1 MSIALGIALILA
13 LTAATGYFVAQE
25 FAYVAVDRNALKELA
40 AEGDEPAQRAL
51 KVTSRLSFT
60 LSAAQFGITV
70 TALLVG
76 YISEPLVGAGIAELL
91 DPSMS
96 YAARLSLSV
105 TAVLIFSTVVQ
116 MVFGELAPKNLAIAR
131 TVPLA
136 RALSRST
143 LIYLTVAGP
152 IVRLFD
158 RASTTLLRKVGIEP
172 VEELEHGATAEDLT
186 RIIDESHAGGLLDDD
201 LSDVLEGGLRF
212 RELDAGEVMTPRVRV
227 QTVHADDP
235 VSRLVELLDTGW
247 SRFPVTGTDGDDIVG
262 VAGIAE
268 VLAVAPELRA
278 TTSVGSVTP
287 EPTVVPTSAPLPR
300 VLEQIRTEHRQ
311 MAIVV
316 DEHGGCAGVVTFEDI
331 AEEVVG
337 EILDEDDT
345 DMVSVEPDGPD
356 AWVVPGHLRL
366 DELDTATGV
375 RLTATDEYSTISGLI
390 LEALGRTAQ
399 VADVVEVQGR
409 REVDTEDHHHHG
421 DLASTSASD
430 SGERDSRGD
439 KADRHDASGERHR
452 HGEHADPSSSERHRR
467 DDSDDHHTGRPHVT
481 VRLTVHAVD
490 RHVPASVRVEVL
502 DLLGEL
508 ELLDDNAIGDE
519 PDAPDEATHGE
530 LEPTVPAGAD
540 QDRATRH
547 ADHSRGND
555 ERSAR

>member
-25 FAYVAVDRNALKELA
+25 FAYVAVDRNALKDLA
-40 AEGDEPAQRAL
+40 AQGDEPAERAL
-51 KVTSRLSFT
+51 RVTSRLSFT

-76 YISEPLVGAGIAELL
+76 YISEPLVGAGLAELL

-152 IVRLFD
+152 VVRLFD

-201 LSDVLEGGLRF
+201 LSEVLEGGLRF
-212 RELDAGEVMTPRVRV
+212 RELDAGDVMTPRVRV

-235 VSRLVELLDTGW
+235 VSRLVELLDTSW
-247 SRFPVTGTDGDDIVG
+247 SRFPVTGSDGDDIVG

-278 TTSVGSVTP
+278 STPVGSVTP

-300 VLEQIRTEHRQ
+300 VLEQIRADHQQ

-316 DEHGGCAGVVTFEDI
+316 DEHGGFAGIVTFEDI

-337 EILDEDDT
+337 DILDEDDT
-345 DMVSVEPDGPD
+345 EVPAVEPDGTD

-390 LEALGRTAQ
+390 LEQLGRTAQ
-399 VADVVEVQGR
+399 VGDVVEAQGR
-409 REVDTEDHHHHG
+409 RETD
-421 DLASTSASD
+421 SD
-430 SGERDSRGD
+430 GY
-439 KADRHDASGERHR
+439 
-452 HGEHADPSSSERHRR
+452 RR
-467 DDSDDHHTGRPHVT
+467 DDVEAGPSETDESAGSATDPAGGQGDPEPRAERQSARHRGEEGDDHHSPRPHVT
-481 VRLTVHAVD
+481 VRLTVNAVD

-502 DLLGEL
+502 DLMSEL
-508 ELLDDNAIGDE
+508 ELLDSDNSDSTSDAADHVNAAVGAGSGSDDDDE
-519 PDAPDEATHGE
+519 RESVSTADR
-530 LEPTVPAGAD
+530 VPA
-540 QDRATRH
+540 R
-547 ADHSRGND
+547 N

>member
-25 FAYVAVDRNALKELA
+25 FAYVAVDRNALKDLA
-40 AEGDEPAQRAL
+40 AQGDEPAERAL

-76 YISEPLVGAGIAELL
+76 YISEPLVGAGLAELL

-143 LIYLTVAGP
+143 LVYLTVAGP

-172 VEELEHGATAEDLT
+172 VEELEHGATPEDLT

-212 RELDAGEVMTPRVRV
+212 RELDAGDVMTPRVRV

-268 VLAVAPELRA
+268 VLSVAPELRA

-287 EPTVVPTSAPLPR
+287 EPTVVPTSAPLPK
-300 VLEQIRTEHRQ
+300 VLEQIRAGHRQ
-311 MAIVV
+311 LAIVV
-316 DEHGGCAGVVTFEDI
+316 DEHGGFAGIVTFEDI

-345 DMVSVEPDGPD
+345 EMVSVEADGPD

-390 LEALGRTAQ
+390 LEGLGRTAQ
-399 VADVVEVQGR
+399 VGDVVEAQGR
-409 REVDTEDHHHHG
+409 REVDSDHHQHA
-421 DLASTSASD
+421 DLGPDTTSD
-430 SGERDSRGD
+430 DD
-439 KADRHDASGERHR
+439 R
-452 HGEHADPSSSERHRR
+452 HGEHSEAGESGESAGKDRR
-467 DDSDDHHTGRPHVT
+467 DDDDHHTGRPHVT
-481 VRLTVHAVD
+481 VRLTVHAVG

-502 DLLGEL
+502 DLMSEL
-508 ELLDDNAIGDE
+508 ERVDANDDPHDD
-519 PDAPDEATHGE
+519 PDRHSASDGE
-530 LEPTVPAGAD
+530 SDAAGSRTEPTE
-540 QDRATRH
+540 R
-547 ADHSRGND
+547 ADHSHGSH
-555 ERSAR
+555 ERSNR

>member
-40 AEGDEPAQRAL
+40 STGDEPAQRAL

-201 LSDVLEGGLRF
+201 LSEVLEGGLRF

-278 TTSVGSVTP
+278 TTAVGSVTP
-287 EPTVVPTSAPLPR
+287 EPTVVPTSAPLPK
-300 VLEQIRTEHRQ
+300 VLEQIRSEHRQ

-316 DEHGGCAGVVTFEDI
+316 DEHGGFAGIVTFEDI

-345 DMVSVEPDGPD
+345 DMVSVEPDGSD

-390 LEALGRTAQ
+390 LEDLGRTAQ
-399 VADVVEVQGR
+399 VGDVVEVQGR
-409 REVDTEDHHHHG
+409 REVDSEDHHHHHG
-421 DLASTSASD
+421 DLASTPGSD
-430 SGERDSRGD
+430 RDDRD
-439 KADRHDASGERHR
+439 DRTEETDRHDASGERHR

-490 RHVPASVRVEVL
+490 RHVPASVRVEVI
-502 DLLGEL
+502 DLMGEL
-508 ELLDDNAIGDE
+508 ELLDENDNATD
-519 PDAPDEATHGE
+519 DAPDEGTHSE
-530 LEPTVPAGAD
+530 LERAVLAGAD
-540 QDRATRH
+540 QARATQH
-547 ADHSRGND
+547 ADHSRASD